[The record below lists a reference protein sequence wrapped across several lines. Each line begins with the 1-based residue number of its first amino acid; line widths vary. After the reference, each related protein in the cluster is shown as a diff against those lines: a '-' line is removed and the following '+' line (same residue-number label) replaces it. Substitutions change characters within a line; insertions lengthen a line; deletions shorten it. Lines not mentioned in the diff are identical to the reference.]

1 MVCLYMAAP
10 LGQLCMSGVYVAGVQ
25 YHPIKDFQKDILCY
39 IGKSIDFIIPAD
51 SVRRLEMQNFG
62 FTTVLCQF

>member
-1 MVCLYMAAP
+1 MDEFCLHYLKP
-10 LGQLCMSGVYVAGVQ
+10 
-25 YHPIKDFQKDILCY
+25 
-39 IGKSIDFIIPAD
+39 GKSFDFMTPAD